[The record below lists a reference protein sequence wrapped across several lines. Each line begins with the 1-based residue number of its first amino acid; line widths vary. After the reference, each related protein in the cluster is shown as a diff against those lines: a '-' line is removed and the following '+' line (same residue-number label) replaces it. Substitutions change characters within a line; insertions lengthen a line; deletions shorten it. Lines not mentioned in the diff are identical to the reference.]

1 MNFKSILSLVIAIVL
16 STIIIVLLLKVV
28 FGVISF
34 LWHFAIIIL
43 IVALPLYVIIKKK
56 VLK

>member
-1 MNFKSILSLVIAIVL
+1 MVFKSILSSVIAIVL
-16 STIIIVLLLKVV
+16 SIIIVVLLFKVV
-28 FGVISF
+28 FGVITF
-34 LWHFAIIIL
+34 LWHFSIVIL

>member
-1 MNFKSILSLVIAIVL
+1 MVFKRILSSVIAIVL
-16 STIIIVLLLKVV
+16 SIIIVALLFKVV
-28 FGVISF
+28 FGVITF
-34 LWHFAIIIL
+34 LWHFSIVIL

>member
-1 MNFKSILSLVIAIVL
+1 MVFKRILTSVIAIVL
-16 STIIIVLLLKVV
+16 SIIIVALLFKVV
-28 FGVISF
+28 FGVITF
-34 LWHFAIIIL
+34 LWHFSIVIL

>member
-1 MNFKSILSLVIAIVL
+1 
-16 STIIIVLLLKVV
+16 VV
-28 FGVISF
+28 SF
-34 LWHFAIIIL
+34 LWHFGIIII